1 MLLVSPYIKY
11 LASYNP
17 GLRMDDVKQDKG
29 LDQKGQC
36 PIF

>member
-1 MLLVSPYIKY
+1 MLIVYPYIKY

-17 GLRMDDVKQDKG
+17 GLRMDDVKRDKV
-29 LDQKGQC
+29 LDKKVQC

>member
-1 MLLVSPYIKY
+1 MLLVYPNIKY

-17 GLRMDDVKQDKG
+17 GLRMDDVNRDKV
-29 LDQKGQC
+29 LDKKAQC

>member
-17 GLRMDDVKQDKG
+17 GLRMDDVNRDKG
-29 LDQKGQC
+29 LDQKEQC

>member
-1 MLLVSPYIKY
+1 MLLVYPYIKY

-17 GLRMDDVKQDKG
+17 GLRMDDVNRDKV
-29 LDQKGQC
+29 LDKKAQC

>member
-1 MLLVSPYIKY
+1 MLLVSTYIKY

-17 GLRMDDVKQDKG
+17 GLRMDDVNLDKVM
-29 LDQKGQC
+29 DKKTQC

>member
-29 LDQKGQC
+29 LDQKAQC

>member
-11 LASYNP
+11 LASYKP
-17 GLRMDDVKQDKG
+17 GSRIDDVKQDKG
-29 LDQKGQC
+29 LIQKEQC